1 MDLKKCSNGHFYDGD
16 KYSQCPH
23 CNKNSTAD
31 DDVTVNMEAMGK
43 VMPDQS
49 SYEKTDVKRDQAS
62 GGNSGTVTLVQAV
75 QAVSDSK
82 ISAEDD
88 DMKTVSF
95 YGNVQGKEP
104 LVGWLVCIDG
114 NAKGKGY
121 ELKTGK
127 NFIGRSS
134 SMDVVLEGDNSV
146 SRERHAIITF
156 EPKGRR
162 FIAQPGESRELFYL
176 NDNVVLENM
185 ELKYGDVVQ
194 IGKTLLKFV
203 PFCGPDFSWDN

>member
-23 CNKNSTAD
+23 CNKNSAAD
-31 DDVTVNMEAMGK
+31 DDVTVNMEAMG
-43 VMPDQS
+43 S
-49 SYEKTDVKRDQAS
+49 GYEKTDVKRDQVS

-75 QAVSDSK
+75 QAVSASK
-82 ISAEDD
+82 APVDDD

-134 SMDVVLEGDNSV
+134 AMDVILEGDNSV

-176 NDNVVLENM
+176 NEDVVLENM

-194 IGKTLLKFV
+194 IGKTQLKFV
-203 PFCGPDFSWDN
+203 PFCGPDFSWEN

>member
-16 KYSQCPH
+16 KYGQCPH
-23 CNKNSTAD
+23 CNKNASAD
-31 DDVTVNMEAMGK
+31 DDVTVNMEAAGK
-43 VMPDQS
+43 VKSGQS
-49 SYEKTDVKRDQAS
+49 NQPS
-62 GGNSGTVTLVQAV
+62 GDNSGTVTLVQAV
-75 QAVSDSK
+75 QAVSD
-82 ISAEDD
+82 ATVLPDDD

-95 YGNVQGKEP
+95 YGNTQEKAP
-104 LVGWLVCIDG
+104 LVGWLVCIEG
-114 NAKGKGY
+114 KAKGNGY
-121 ELKTGK
+121 ELKAGK

-134 SMDVVLEGDNSV
+134 SMDVILEGDNSV

-156 EPKGRR
+156 EPKSRR

-185 ELKYGDVVQ
+185 ELKDGDMVQ

-203 PFCGPDFSWDN
+203 PFCGPDFSWED

>member
-23 CNKNSTAD
+23 CNKNSAAD
-31 DDVTVNMEAMGK
+31 DDVTVNMEAMG
-43 VMPDQS
+43 S
-49 SYEKTDVKRDQAS
+49 GYEKTDVKRDQVS

-75 QAVSDSK
+75 QAVSASK
-82 ISAEDD
+82 APVDDD

-134 SMDVVLEGDNSV
+134 AMDVLLEGDNSV

-176 NDNVVLENM
+176 NEDVVLENM

-194 IGKTLLKFV
+194 IGKTQLKFV
-203 PFCGPDFSWDN
+203 PFCGPDFSWEN